1 MNTLYCGQKG
11 CSFEIEDDG
20 DTPENCPVCG
30 NPFFNHPEP
39 EKLTAVETVDT
50 DDTDDTDDT
59 ENADDPDAAT
69 KTVKKSKRK
78 FQKKK

>member
-30 NPFFNHPEP
+30 NPFFNHPTP
-39 EKLTAVETVDT
+39 ENLFAAKTVNTNDTDETDET
-50 DDTDDTDDT
+50 DDTDDVS
-59 ENADDPDAAT
+59 

-78 FQKKK
+78 FQMKK